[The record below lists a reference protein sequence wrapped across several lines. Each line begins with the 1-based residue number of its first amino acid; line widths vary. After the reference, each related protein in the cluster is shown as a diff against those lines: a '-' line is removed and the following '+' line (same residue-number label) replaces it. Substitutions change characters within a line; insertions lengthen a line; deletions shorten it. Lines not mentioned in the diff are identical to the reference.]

1 MATLDFNGAEAQ
13 RSDIIPDNT
22 IAPLRLTV
30 RPGGSGEGNWLKAS
44 KSSGNLMLDCEFT
57 VTGGPYAKR
66 KFWGLYVMEG
76 SEKAAAIS
84 ASTLRAILESARG
97 IKSTDIS
104 DIAKAARVV
113 NGYGDFDGL
122 EFVGKIGIEK
132 GQDGYADKNKLK
144 VAVTPDMTGYANA
157 GGGTVSAPSAGGN
170 ASWQKPAA
178 AASAA
183 SKPAW
188 AQ

>member
-13 RSDIIPDNT
+13 RSDVIPAGT
-22 IAPLRLTV
+22 IAPMRLTV
-30 RPGGSGEGNWLKAS
+30 RPGGSGEGGWLKTA
-44 KSSGNLMLDCEFT
+44 KSGSLMLDCEFT

-66 KFWGLYVMEG
+66 KFWGNYVMEG

-84 ASTLRAILESARG
+84 ASTFRAILESARG

-104 DIAKAARVV
+104 DTAKAARVV
-113 NGYGDFDGL
+113 AGYSDFDGL

-132 GQDGYADKNKLK
+132 SDGYADKNKLQ
-144 VAVTPDMTGYANA
+144 VAVTPDMSGYANA
-157 GGGTVSAPSAGGN
+157 GAATASSNGGAAPAASAG
-170 ASWQKPAA
+170 WQKPAA
-178 AASAA
+178 ATG
-183 SKPAW
+183 KPAW